1 MAQYKVLTRG
11 KRVVRVI
18 DADTAEVV
26 LNYATTAD
34 LKTELGF
41 TSNDIKNIHEVLA
54 DATRTIKGF
63 RLTNIGILRDE

>member
-1 MAQYKVLTRG
+1 MAQYKVLKRG
-11 KRVVRVI
+11 KRVVRVF
-18 DADTAEVV
+18 DAQTEEVV

-34 LKTELGF
+34 LKNELGF
-41 TSNDIKNIHEVLA
+41 TPNDIKNIHEVLA

>member
-1 MAQYKVLTRG
+1 MAQYKVLKRG
-11 KRVVRVI
+11 KRVVRVY
-18 DADTAEVV
+18 DATTEEVV

-34 LKTELGF
+34 LKNELGF

>member
-1 MAQYKVLTRG
+1 MAQYKVLKRG
-11 KRVVRVI
+11 KRVVRVF
-18 DADTAEVV
+18 DAHTEEVV

-34 LKTELGF
+34 LKNELGF
-41 TSNDIKNIHEVLA
+41 TPNDIKNIHEVLA

>member
-1 MAQYKVLTRG
+1 MAQYKVLKRG
-11 KRVVRVI
+11 KRVVRVFN
-18 DADTAEVV
+18 AQTEEVV

-34 LKTELGF
+34 LKNELGF
-41 TSNDIKNIHEVLA
+41 TPNDIKNIHEVLA